1 MFMIHMAQSFPSC
14 SLSHLAKKYKECPLE
29 WNAMPNDDMFYDG
42 YDSFIQKIQSSMESQ
57 DFDIYSDI
65 NHEAIEPSTS
75 YTKKERSPERKR
87 RYYRR
92 DPNDDRTIPVDEKQV
107 MKLIRMRSKAQKN
120 RDYRLADDLLSE
132 LNDIGVYVWDKD
144 YLWSVS
150 PIAPRRRYDPSN
162 RRLPLKNNSRQF
174 GRYGHDYVQIGDGI
188 NTDVCR
194 LELHEI
200 HALIAKRLEF
210 KLIKKF
216 SEADDIRKHLHNSG
230 VRIHDKLKQ
239 WRADGGI
246 FEDVEQIKENEYFKL
261 NPYSEKF
268 QDDAI
273 LEKVKEIVFL
283 RDKARSE
290 KNFIE
295 ADRLRKILWED
306 FNVAVEDQSKTF
318 SLGGY
323 FGRDAMFRWTDNGP
337 VSPRKSTDRTINQRD
352 WRLFGGMYTKSP
364 LSKPLNK
371 NDEEDVM
378 NLVHDRL
385 EAKRVM
391 DFEIADLVRDHLYA
405 KYDVSV
411 DDNLRQWSKG
421 GGFIMDSLLKSS
433 PTTADGK
440 VTSKFVRSYNRRG
453 SAGDLTDKELV
464 LVEATVQRRS
474 EELSRFNKQAADSMA
489 NGLRKKYEVIID
501 DVNGEWNVIGFDY
514 ILSPRCKGNLPKHVN
529 DRLGDIEDMI
539 RERSFARYEKNFLRA
554 DEIRNELRATFG
566 VTIDDR
572 IKEWALTDL
581 YATNETKSLTVLELR
596 QQLKAAGLKVS
607 GKKDELIKRL
617 SENLEAEQKNDPGIK
632 ATKTDKP
639 LRNDLD
645 K

>member
-1 MFMIHMAQSFPSC
+1 MMGYYEFLFILIKYIIYFMFMIHMAQSFPSC
-14 SLSHLAKKYKECPLE
+14 SLSYLAKKYKECPLE

-107 MKLIRMRSKAQKN
+107 MKLIRMRSKAQKY

-489 NGLRKKYEVIID
+489 NGLRKKY
-501 DVNGEWNVIGFDY
+501 G
-514 ILSPRCKGNLPKHVN
+514 
-529 DRLGDIEDMI
+529 
-539 RERSFARYEKNFLRA
+539 
-554 DEIRNELRATFG
+554 TFC
-566 VTIDDR
+566 T
-572 IKEWALTDL
+572 
-581 YATNETKSLTVLELR
+581 
-596 QQLKAAGLKVS
+596 
-607 GKKDELIKRL
+607 
-617 SENLEAEQKNDPGIK
+617 
-632 ATKTDKP
+632 
-639 LRNDLD
+639 
-645 K
+645 